1 MSTRKAAAAS
11 ITTRASFS
19 WTDQWKAAWKACSP
33 IFARSLQQQP
43 FCLVVSLVNPHDVLF
58 YPKNFTAGGYDD
70 TWLPGNIEPPGS
82 AGEDLSTKPRIQSE
96 FLKLTNLGL
105 GQLSTT
111 QDQRNY
117 LIFYGN
123 LMKLAD
129 AYLIEV
135 LNALDALE
143 LTDQTLVIRTAD
155 HGEMGLTHGGA
166 RQKCF
171 NFYEPTI
178 NIPLVYSN
186 PLLFPTATVSNAL
199 VSHVDFL
206 PTLASLFEAPPKA
219 RSAWAGVD
227 YSSILRN
234 PSAPPAQDYLVF
246 TYDDYQCGQPTPNL
260 PPPNHI
266 VSIREER
273 YKLAEYYDADGHV
286 QSEWEMYDLTA
297 DPNELDNLAAA
308 SAVLTTEQQ
317 RAYDRLRGNLERV
330 KQTRLQP

>member
-1 MSTRKAAAAS
+1 MDGPMEGGMEGVLAYLRKVA
-11 ITTRASFS
+11 
-19 WTDQWKAAWKACSP
+19 
-33 IFARSLQQQP
+33 LQQQP

-186 PLLFPTATVSNAL
+186 PLLFPTATVSKRAC
-199 VSHVDFL
+199 FACGL
-206 PTLASLFEAPPKA
+206 PANPGKPV
-219 RSAWAGVD
+219 RSA
-227 YSSILRN
+227 
-234 PSAPPAQDYLVF
+234 AQSPFRLGRRGLF
-246 TYDDYQCGQPTPNL
+246 L
-260 PPPNHI
+260 
-266 VSIREER
+266 
-273 YKLAEYYDADGHV
+273 
-286 QSEWEMYDLTA
+286 DLTESVGTA
-297 DPNELDNLAAA
+297 
-308 SAVLTTEQQ
+308 
-317 RAYDRLRGNLERV
+317 RAGLPGFHL
-330 KQTRLQP
+330 